1 MGSWAARLLHEK
13 GGKVIAVS
21 DITGAVSNPNGLDIP
36 ELVKHKEDTGSLLNF
51 SGGDNMDPNDLLVQE
66 CDVLIPSALGGV
78 LNRFEPF
85 PNELTASVVVSCR
98 IVSCTL
104 LLYLY
109 SSISAVKGKC
119 FISESQIHS

>member
-1 MGSWAARLLHEK
+1 MGSWAARLLHER

-21 DITGAVSNPNGLDIP
+21 DITGAVTNPNGLVIP

-51 SGGDNMDPNDLLVQE
+51 SGGDNMDPNDLLIQE

-85 PNELTASVVVSCR
+85 PNKLISSVVVSCR
-98 IVSCTL
+98 MDSYT
-104 LLYLY
+104 
-109 SSISAVKGKC
+109 
-119 FISESQIHS
+119 